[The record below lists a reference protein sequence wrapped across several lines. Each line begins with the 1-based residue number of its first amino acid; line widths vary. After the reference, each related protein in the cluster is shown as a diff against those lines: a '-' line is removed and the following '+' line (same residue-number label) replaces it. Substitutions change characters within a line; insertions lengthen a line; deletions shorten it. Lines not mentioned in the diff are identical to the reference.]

1 MKAIIFSVSA
11 GAGHARAAEA
21 VKKHIELNNPDSE
34 VIIIDTLRYI
44 NPIIDKVVIGSYL
57 KSLKISPSIFGK
69 LYDYT
74 ESDYGLALISAKFN
88 EIMTFK
94 LMPLINDFDPDIM
107 IATHPF
113 PTEMLSILKVK
124 HKTEVPIV
132 SILTDYA
139 PHSFWIH
146 PCIDA
151 YIVSNSDMIDEIS
164 SKGIPKDIIYD
175 LGIPVN
181 PEFLVKYDK
190 KETLREIGLSPNVK
204 TLLIMG
210 GSLGL
215 GKIEEVFEDILQVDE
230 HLQIIVITGN
240 NKKLYNDLMKYNNTI
255 IGNKKTH
262 IIGFTD
268 KVNKYM
274 QASDLLLTKP
284 GGLTIT
290 EALICNLPMAL
301 FSPIPGQEEK
311 NAEFLLKN
319 NLAVYLREDNV
330 AYIIE
335 GLMRQENRL
344 KQMKENIKNFSK
356 PKAGKGLSLLLKTLI
371 KKNETE
377 ELSIM

>member
-1 MKAIIFSVSA
+1 MKVIIFSVSA
-11 GAGHARAAEA
+11 GAGHAKAAEA
-21 VKKHIELNNPDSE
+21 VKNHIEFNNPNSE
-34 VIIIDTLRYI
+34 VIIIDTLKYI
-44 NPIIDKVVIGSYL
+44 NPIIDKVVIGGYL
-57 KSLKISPSIFGK
+57 KSLKISPAIFGK

-74 ESDYGLALISAKFN
+74 ETDYGLALISAKLN

-94 LMPLINDFDPDIM
+94 LIPLIHDFDPDIM

-113 PTEMLSILKVK
+113 PTEMLSILKTK

-146 PCIDA
+146 PSIDA
-151 YIVSNSDMIDEIS
+151 YVVSTADMIEDICV
-164 SKGIPKDIIYD
+164 KGIPKDSIYD
-175 LGIPVN
+175 LGIPTN
-181 PEFLVKYDK
+181 RDFLIKYNKRD
-190 KETLREIGLSPNVK
+190 TLGEMGLSPHVK

-215 GKIEEVFEDILQVDE
+215 GKIEEVYEDLLKVNNE
-230 HLQIIVITGN
+230 LQIIVVTGN
-240 NKKLYNDLMKYNNTI
+240 NKKLYNDLIKYHNI
-255 IGNKKTH
+255 KIGNKKTH
-262 IIGFTD
+262 IIGFTN

-319 NLAVYLREDNV
+319 NLAVYLKENQITS
-330 AYIIE
+330 IIE
-335 GLMRQENRL
+335 DLLREEKYL
-344 KQMKENIKNFSK
+344 EEMKKNTIKFSK
-356 PKAGKGLSLLLKTLI
+356 PYAGQNLYILLDELV
-371 KKNETE
+371 KKNEFK